1 MKKKGK
7 VEEFEYT
14 IMQLTQE
21 NEELKRENAELRTQL
36 AAYKFKEKSLP
47 VINTQ
52 INNNTYIASPAK
64 TPLGAKGI
72 GACLLI
78 MIFSFALVFNPNFEE
93 QPFRTS
99 NQRFNRALLNVEE
112 ESWYRLLA
120 NLVLNTKSLII
131 TSTTTTTTIIEGL
144 DEPLTDET
152 TATTTTTVPTTSSIE
167 EPTPIKE
174 RHTTDITDRCNSKHL
189 SEEERNLCLAEL
201 SREALKYVTEETIT
215 AA

>member
-1 MKKKGK
+1 
-7 VEEFEYT
+7 
-14 IMQLTQE
+14 MQLTHE

-36 AAYKFKEKSLP
+36 AAYKFKGKSTP

-52 INNNTYIASPAK
+52 INNNTYLASPAK

-93 QPFRTS
+93 QPFRTG

-112 ESWYRLLA
+112 ESWYRILS

-144 DEPLTDET
+144 EEPIEE
-152 TATTTTTVPTTSSIE
+152 TTTTIPASSSMDESLTKIE
-167 EPTPIKE
+167 NQEQ
-174 RHTTDITDRCNSKHL
+174 HTTDLTDRCNSKHL
-189 SEEERNLCLAEL
+189 PEEERRICLAEL